1 MIDDTYHSC
10 IWESPV
16 TRQSSEECFR
26 QLFRDWTTRKGP
38 RPSPAAAAP
47 DLNAKGVKA
56 GVWTED
62 LSSNPKKRKA
72 GGNKGRESEARKQA
86 RKKGVTAVM
95 TMAINK
101 KAGLTIIW
109 RDVTVTGSLDK
120 SDCVKLT
127 PDYTLRKATCTPS
140 GPKKPAAAGDAGD
153 AGLGPRIDIN
163 DLPTEALEPKLLVD
177 EIVQQGKALLGLADE
192 VRAGDMSEG
201 TI

>member
-38 RPSPAAAAP
+38 RPSAAAAAP
-47 DLNAKGVKA
+47 DLNAKGVHA
-56 GVWTED
+56 WTED
-62 LSSNPKKRKA
+62 LSPNPKKRKA

-86 RKKGVTAVM
+86 RKKGVTAAM

-109 RDVTVTGSLDK
+109 RDVTVT
-120 SDCVKLT
+120 
-127 PDYTLRKATCTPS
+127 
-140 GPKKPAAAGDAGD
+140 
-153 AGLGPRIDIN
+153 GLGPRIDIN

-192 VRAGDMSEG
+192 VRAGDMSDG